1 LLRGFR
7 NSFQLREAMPNIL
20 PRVPMLPDIKGMP
33 TAQLLAYCRV
43 YELPTQTT
51 KIDDIR
57 NNLRV
62 LRLLVQGDTAMV
74 TPMEARRLFDAWDIQ
89 GDYST
94 CPPDYIKVV
103 LIGYFA
109 ALARRYQATGYC
121 RTPLS
126 VIGTLPTTRFTGAG
140 ECDITVTMDAVET
153 AVSKFEEMYE

>member
-1 LLRGFR
+1 MWPILAGEKSL
-7 NSFQLREAMPNIL
+7 MPNYL
-20 PRVPMLPDIKGMP
+20 PRVPMLTDIRGMP

-74 TPMEARRLFDAWDIQ
+74 TPAEAKALFDAWGVS

-94 CPPDYIKVV
+94 CPPDYIKVI

-109 ALARRYQATGYC
+109 ALARRFQATGYC
-121 RTPLS
+121 RTPLT
-126 VIGTLPTTRFTGAG
+126 VNATQPTTTFTGAG
-140 ECDITVTMDAVET
+140 ECDITVTMDAVEPAA
-153 AVSKFEEMYE
+153 AVSEFEEMYE